1 MTPNASMSD
10 VPGRFQAALND
21 AGRFVFLYGTTPPRA
36 EATPERVARAASR
49 LAARTAGLDLDGL
62 VVYDVQD
69 ESERTSRPRP
79 FPFLPTLEARSYARL
94 LQQATGRTVLC
105 YKSVAQVSAG
115 DWGAW
120 LDETCDAYGLR
131 CLSLVGR
138 AASTWDAGGIPLSQA
153 IREASSH
160 PGGFTLGGVVIPERH
175 TPGRSESERLIAKT
189 GAGCR
194 YFISQAVYAPE
205 AAIGLLRDYA
215 RDCRTRGIAPQR
227 IVLTFTPCGGAATLG
242 FMKWLGIA
250 IPAET
255 ERAILSSDAP
265 LTQSLRACA
274 FALSRIL
281 EAVGA
286 DGVPLGV
293 NVESVSIRKEEI
305 EASVDLYHALR
316 DVVRGGVRDTKEQK
330 T

>member
-1 MTPNASMSD
+1 MPD
-10 VPGRFQAALND
+10 VPTSFQAALHD
-21 AGRFVFLYGTTPPRA
+21 AGRFLFLYGTTPPRA
-36 EATPERVARAASR
+36 DAAPERVERAASR
-49 LAARTAGLDLDGL
+49 LAARTAGLGLDGII
-62 VVYDVQD
+62 VYDVQD
-69 ESERTSRPRP
+69 EGVRTSRPRP
-79 FPFLPTLEARSYARL
+79 FPFLPTLEARAYARL
-94 LQQATGRTVLC
+94 LQRSTGRTALC
-105 YKSVAQVSAG
+105 YKSVAQVVEG
-115 DWGAW
+115 DWQAW

-138 AASTWDAGGIPLSQA
+138 AASTAPGAGLPLTQA
-153 IREASSH
+153 IRDAARH

-175 TPGRSESERLIAKT
+175 RPGRSESERLLAKAA
-189 GAGCR
+189 GGCR
-194 YFISQAVYAPE
+194 YFVSQAVYAPD
-205 AAIGLLRDYA
+205 ATIILLRDYA
-215 RDCRTRGIAPQR
+215 RDCRARGIAPQR
-227 IVLTFTPCGGAATLG
+227 IILTFTPCGGAGTLD

-274 FALSRIL
+274 SALSRIL

-316 DVVRGGVRDTKEQK
+316 DVAGGD
-330 T
+330 